1 MTGPMTVGMVQV
13 MGLLLP
19 RTEVL
24 SLLVVGLVLGAW
36 LVAVVLSLV
45 EERQEA
51 KYESASATPLWCE
64 GPIAI

>member
-1 MTGPMTVGMVQV
+1 MTGPMTVGMVRV

-36 LVAVVLSLV
+36 LAAVVLSLV

-51 KYESASATPLWCE
+51 RYEPASATPLWCE

>member
-1 MTGPMTVGMVQV
+1 MTSPMTVGVVQV

-51 KYESASATPLWCE
+51 KYEPASAIPLWCE